1 MRRKQEDI
9 RMKPSRIALIITL
22 AVLAGTLSLSAL
34 AQSSGGTSGSS
45 QTTTT
50 QTTRTT
56 ETSQPTTVQVT
67 RATGINP
74 LWLGVGAVV
83 LLAIVAI
90 AALGARGR
98 SADRAAV
105 VHERETVVRRE

>member
-1 MRRKQEDI
+1 MRNQLT
-9 RMKPSRIALIITL
+9 AL
-22 AVLAGTLSLSAL
+22 AVACVLLLGVLSFAVA
-34 AQSSGGTSGSS
+34 AQTNGNSNNA
-45 QTTTT
+45 QTTSTQ

-56 ETSQPTTVQVT
+56 ETTSQPTTVQVT

-98 SADRAAV
+98 SADHTAV

>member
-1 MRRKQEDI
+1 MRHS
-9 RMKPSRIALIITL
+9 PTALIIAL
-22 AVLAGTLSLSAL
+22 AVLLGTLSLSAL
-34 AQSSGGTSGSS
+34 AQGGGGSSGSSS

-67 RATGINP
+67 RSVERTGINP

-98 SADRAAV
+98 SADHTAV